1 MKIEIDSQ
9 KAKTLNILI
18 LGLGK
23 TGVSMVTFCIQEGL
37 NIIAADSRE
46 STPGMKLLKDKYPNI
61 KIYSGSFSDLKL
73 EEIDVI
79 LKSPGINLHD
89 PIIQRAMELDIH
101 ILTEIDLF
109 FSKVRA
115 PVVAITGS
123 NGKSTVTTLV
133 GLVAEN
139 EGLNVGVGGNLGTP
153 MLELINSSRDLYVLE
168 LSSYQLELVDDM
180 HGAISC
186 ILNITPDHIDRHKT
200 MQNYIASK
208 SNILKGASVALLN
221 QDDPIVSSIN
231 INAQNKYFSRSDV
244 KKSLSSMDSKNS
256 NYHISFEDGS
266 VAILDD
272 MILSGDHNLSN
283 VLAVLKLC
291 KLAGL
296 SNESMH
302 LAISAFTG
310 LPHRCE
316 KFLLDK
322 NIEFVNDS
330 KSTNVASTKAAI
342 EAHSEGNDKN
352 IILLLGGLDKGQ
364 DFSLLNDILGLAV
377 KKILLFGKD
386 ASSIKAQL
394 SKSLSCEIFN
404 SLKQATIKSYELA
417 SPGDK
422 VLLSPGCSSFD
433 EFTNYEQRGD
443 FFKDLIFNFSN
454 KDSQKKVS

>member
-1 MKIEIDSQ
+1 MKSGIDSQ
-9 KAKTLNILI
+9 KAKTLNYLI

-23 TGVSMVTFCIQEGL
+23 TGVSMVTFCVKEGL
-37 NIIAADSRE
+37 NFIAADSRE
-46 STPGMKLLKDKYPNI
+46 TTPGMKLLQNKYPNI
-61 KIYSGSFSDLKL
+61 KIYPGSFSDLKL
-73 EEIDVI
+73 EGIDII

-89 PIIQRAMELDIH
+89 PIIQRAMELGIH

-109 FSKVRA
+109 FSKARA

-133 GLVAEN
+133 GLVAES

-180 HGAISC
+180 RGAISC

-208 SNILKGASVALLN
+208 SNILKGASITLLN
-221 QDDPIVSSIN
+221 KDDPVVSSIK
-231 INAQNKYFSRSDV
+231 INAEKKYFSLSDV
-244 KKSLSSMDSKNS
+244 NKNLSSMDAKNS
-256 NYHISFEDGS
+256 NCHISFEDGS
-266 VAILDD
+266 SVILDD
-272 MILSGDHNLSN
+272 MILNGDHNLSN
-283 VLAVLKLC
+283 ILAALKLC

-302 LAISAFTG
+302 RTISAFRG

-322 NIEFVNDS
+322 NIEFINDS

-342 EAHSEGNDKN
+342 EAHIEGNGKS

-364 DFSLLNDILGLAV
+364 DFSPLNDILDLAV
-377 KKILLFGKD
+377 KKILLFVKNAG
-386 ASSIKAQL
+386 SIKAQL
-394 SKSLSCEIFN
+394 SQSLSCEIFD
-404 SLKQATIKSYELA
+404 SLKQATIKSYDLA
-417 SPGDK
+417 SSGDK

-433 EFTNYEQRGD
+433 EFSNYEHRGN